1 MTSRT
6 RKFFLRSAPVLAAFV
21 GLAACSDSSTGPTDR
36 LDREQVASLYA
47 ICTLVFEPAGGV
59 LPSVDIAKA
68 AFEFPGG
75 FRNPHVGLDPDPQQT
90 AELKFVPTGYVN
102 DREIRGNYEI
112 QGMERIALRFDA
124 TAVDPK
130 SLLIPEN
137 RWLAFEFQENPRR
150 LTMEAS
156 PQYAVARS
164 DYLGLTG
171 LPFDNIPASI
181 TGVLRA
187 DLRSDGCGG

>member
-6 RKFFLRSAPVLAAFV
+6 RKFFLRSAPMFV
-21 GLAACSDSSTGPTDR
+21 AMIGVAACSDSGTGPIDR
-36 LDREQVASLYA
+36 PGREQVSSLYA

-59 LPSVDIAKA
+59 LPSVDIARA

-90 AELKFVPTGYVN
+90 AELKFVPSGYVN

-112 QGMERIALRFDA
+112 QGMETVALRFDA
-124 TAVDPK
+124 TGVDPK

-137 RWLAFEFQENPRR
+137 RWLPFDFQENPRR
-150 LTMEAS
+150 LTMEQS
-156 PQYAVARS
+156 PQYAVARA

-171 LPFDNIPASI
+171 LPFENIPASI

-187 DLRSDGCGG
+187 DFRSDGCGG

>member
-6 RKFFLRSAPVLAAFV
+6 RTFLLRAAPVLAAFV
-21 GLAACSDSSTGPTDR
+21 GLAACSDSGTGPVDR

-47 ICTLVFEPAGGV
+47 ICELVFEPAGGV
-59 LPSVDIAKA
+59 LPAVDIAAA
-68 AFEFPGG
+68 AFSFPGG

-90 AELKFVPTGYVN
+90 AELKFIPKGYVN

-112 QGMERIALRFDA
+112 QGLETIALRFDA
-124 TAVDPK
+124 SAVDPK

-137 RWLAFEFQENPRR
+137 RWLSFQFQESPRR
-150 LTMEAS
+150 LKMESS
-156 PQYAVARS
+156 PQYAVART

-171 LPFDNIPASI
+171 LPFENIPASI

-187 DLRSDGCGG
+187 DFRSDGCGG